1 MVEVKKKKGRGLPS
15 IARARE
21 DRASGRGRWTT
32 QAGLM
37 ALAAVV
43 GGYVARLIV
52 SSHELTAD
60 RKALLSKQ
68 RAVSATLGEQWF
80 PLRDKLER
88 EILASAGDYAG
99 DRVEPDLRRSGFRT
113 QPGLYL
119 RMRVADARDAA
130 SIRRVAADAK
140 KDAFATCLLREP
152 NDRGVRGDADAG
164 AFAEQPWNLGQA
176 YAATRILT
184 DEWVH
189 DVDTAD
195 DDLRLK
201 IFQEQYEKAV
211 GGEVPL
217 AVDIVKRAQFFLLAL
232 DEDVPEA
239 ARFVESGPIT
249 EAALQLVPHP
259 TRVHLFDVAT
269 GRELLRLRRS
279 GDAQVIPAGER
290 VITDPEMMDAMQRQ
304 ANNCSLAGQVEMA
317 LAPPPSPAGPDGGK

>member
-43 GGYVARLIV
+43 GGYVAHLIV

-80 PLRDKLER
+80 PLRDKLEG
-88 EILASAGDYAG
+88 EILASARDYAG
-99 DRVEPDLRRSGFRT
+99 DYVEPDLRRSGFRT

-130 SIRRVAADAK
+130 SIRRVAAEAK

-152 NDRGVRGDADAG
+152 NERGVRGDADAG

-195 DDLRLK
+195 DDLRMK
-201 IFQEQYEKAV
+201 IFQEQYDKAV

-217 AVDIVKRAQFFLLAL
+217 AVDIVERAQFFLLAL

-269 GRELLRLRRS
+269 GREMLRLRRS

-317 LAPPPSPAGPDGGK
+317 LAPPRSPAAPDGGK

>member
-43 GGYVARLIV
+43 GGYVVHQIV
-52 SSHELTAD
+52 SSRELSSD
-60 RKALLSKQ
+60 RQKLLSKQ
-68 RAVSATLGEQWF
+68 RAVVSELGPEWF
-80 PLRDKLER
+80 PLRDKLEGD
-88 EILASAGDYAG
+88 ILASARDYAG
-99 DRVEPDLRRSGFRT
+99 DHVEPEARRAGWRS

-119 RMRVADARDAA
+119 RMRVADAHDAA
-130 SIRRVAADAK
+130 SIRRVATDAK
-140 KDAFATCLLREP
+140 KDAFASCLLREP

-184 DEWVH
+184 DDW
-189 DVDTAD
+189 TAEVKGAD
-195 DDLRLK
+195 EDLRLRV
-201 IFQEQYEKAV
+201 FQEQYDKAV
-211 GGEVPL
+211 GGEIPL

-239 ARFVESGPIT
+239 AHLVESGPIT
-249 EAALQLVPHP
+249 EGALQLVAHP
-259 TRVHLFDVAT
+259 TRIHVFDVAT
-269 GRELLRLRRS
+269 GRELARLRRS
-279 GDAQVIPAGER
+279 GDAQVIPVGER

-304 ANNCSLAGQVEMA
+304 ANNCSLASQVEMA
-317 LAPPPSPAGPDGGK
+317 LAPPPAAAATDGGK

>member
-1 MVEVKKKKGRGLPS
+1 MVEVKKRKGRGLPA

-21 DRASGRGRWTT
+21 DRASGRSRWTT
-32 QAGLM
+32 QAGLV

-43 GGYVARLIV
+43 GAFVAHQLV
-52 SSHELTAD
+52 SAHELSAD
-60 RKALLSKQ
+60 RQKLLSKQ
-68 RAVSATLGEQWF
+68 RAVVTELGPEWF
-80 PLRDKLER
+80 PLRDKLEG
-88 EILASAGDYAG
+88 EILASARDYAG
-99 DRVEPDLRRSGFRT
+99 DHLEPDARRSGFRS

-130 SIRRVAADAK
+130 SVRRVAAEAK

-152 NDRGVRGDADAG
+152 NERGARGDADAG

-184 DEWVH
+184 DDWAT
-189 DVDTAD
+189 DVQTAD

-201 IFQEQYEKAV
+201 IFQEQYDKAV
-211 GGEVPL
+211 GGEIPL
-217 AVDIVKRAQFFLLAL
+217 AVEIVKRAQFFLLAL

-239 ARFVESGPIT
+239 ARFVESGPVT
-249 EAALQLVPHP
+249 EAALQLVAHP
-259 TRVHLFDVAT
+259 TRVHVFDVAT

-290 VITDPEMMDAMQRQ
+290 VISDPEMMDAMQRQ
-304 ANNCSLAGQVEMA
+304 ANNCSLAGQVELA
-317 LAPPPSPAGPDGGK
+317 LAPPAAPAAPDAGK

>member
-1 MVEVKKKKGRGLPS
+1 
-15 IARARE
+15 
-21 DRASGRGRWTT
+21 
-32 QAGLM
+32 
-37 ALAAVV
+37 
-43 GGYVARLIV
+43 V
-52 SSHELTAD
+52 SSHELKAD
-60 RKALLSKQ
+60 RQKLLSKQ
-68 RAVSATLGEQWF
+68 RAVVSELGPEWF
-80 PLRDKLER
+80 PLRDKLEG
-88 EILASAGDYAG
+88 EILTSARDYAG
-99 DRVEPDLRRSGFRT
+99 DHVEPDARKNGFRT

-119 RMRVADARDAA
+119 RMRVADARDVA
-130 SIRRVAADAK
+130 SVRRVAVEAK

-184 DEWVH
+184 DDWVK
-189 DVDTAD
+189 DVQGAD

-201 IFQEQYEKAV
+201 VFQEQYDKAV
-211 GGEVPL
+211 GGDIPL

-239 ARFVESGPIT
+239 AHLVESGPIT

-304 ANNCSLAGQVEMA
+304 ANNCSLASQVEMA
-317 LAPPPSPAGPDGGK
+317 LAPPPAAGAPGAGK

>member
-21 DRASGRGRWTT
+21 DRAAGRGRWTT

-43 GGYVARLIV
+43 GGYVAHLIV

-80 PLRDKLER
+80 PLRDKLEG
-88 EILASAGDYAG
+88 EILASVRDYAG
-99 DRVEPDLRRSGFRT
+99 DHVEPDVRRSGFRT

-130 SIRRVAADAK
+130 SIRRVAAEAK

-189 DVDTAD
+189 DVETAD

-201 IFQEQYEKAV
+201 IFEEQYDKAV

-239 ARFVESGPIT
+239 AHFVESGPIT

-317 LAPPPSPAGPDGGK
+317 LAPPPSPAAPDAGK

>member
-21 DRASGRGRWTT
+21 DRAAGRGRWTT

-43 GGYVARLIV
+43 GGYVAHLIV

-80 PLRDKLER
+80 PLRDKLEG
-88 EILASAGDYAG
+88 EILASARDYAG
-99 DRVEPDLRRSGFRT
+99 DHVDPDVRRSSFRT

-130 SIRRVAADAK
+130 SIRRVAAEAK

-189 DVDTAD
+189 DVETAD

-201 IFQEQYEKAV
+201 IFEEQYDKAV

-239 ARFVESGPIT
+239 AHFVESGPIT

-317 LAPPPSPAGPDGGK
+317 LAPPPAPAAPDAGK

>member
-1 MVEVKKKKGRGLPS
+1 MVEVKKRKGRGLPS
-15 IARARE
+15 IARSRE

-43 GGYVARLIV
+43 GGFIAHQIV
-52 SSHELTAD
+52 SSRELSSD
-60 RKALLSKQ
+60 RQKLLSKQ
-68 RAVSATLGEQWF
+68 RAVVSELGPKWF
-80 PLRDKLER
+80 PLRDKLEG
-88 EILASAGDYAG
+88 EILASARDYAG
-99 DRVEPDLRRSGFRT
+99 DHVEPEARRTGWRS

-130 SIRRVAADAK
+130 SIRRVAAEAK
-140 KDAFATCLLREP
+140 KDAFASCLLREP
-152 NDRGVRGDADAG
+152 NERGVRGDADAS

-176 YAATRILT
+176 YSATRILT
-184 DEWVH
+184 DDWAAEVKG
-189 DVDTAD
+189 AEE
-195 DDLRLK
+195 DLRLRV
-201 IFQEQYEKAV
+201 FQEQYDKAV
-211 GGEVPL
+211 GGEIPL

-239 ARFVESGPIT
+239 ARFVESGPIN
-249 EAALQLVPHP
+249 EPALQLVAHP
-259 TRVHLFDVAT
+259 TRVHVFDVAT
-269 GRELLRLRRS
+269 GRELVRLRRS

-317 LAPPPSPAGPDGGK
+317 LAPLPALAAPDAGK

>member
-1 MVEVKKKKGRGLPS
+1 MVEVKKRKGRGLPAL
-15 IARARE
+15 ARARE
-21 DRASGRGRWTT
+21 DRAAGRGRWTT
-32 QAGLM
+32 QAGLV

-43 GGYVARLIV
+43 GGFIAHQIV

-60 RKALLSKQ
+60 RQKLLSKQ
-68 RAVSATLGEQWF
+68 RAVVSELGPEWF
-80 PLRDKLER
+80 PLRDKLEG
-88 EILASAGDYAG
+88 EILGAAKDYAG
-99 DRVEPDLRRSGFRT
+99 DHVEPDARRSGFRT

-119 RMRVADARDAA
+119 RMRVADARDVA
-130 SIRRVAADAK
+130 SVRHVAEGAR

-152 NDRGVRGDADAG
+152 NERAVRGDADAG

-176 YAATRILT
+176 YSATRILT
-184 DEWVH
+184 DDWVKE
-189 DVDTAD
+189 VQGAD
-195 DDLRLK
+195 EDLRLK
-201 IFQEQYEKAV
+201 VFQEQYDKAV
-211 GGEVPL
+211 GSEIPL

-239 ARFVESGPIT
+239 ARYVESGPIT

-290 VITDPEMMDAMQRQ
+290 VITDPEMMEAMQRQ

-317 LAPPPSPAGPDGGK
+317 LAPLPPRAGTDAGK

>member
-1 MVEVKKKKGRGLPS
+1 MVEVNKRKGRGLPAL
-15 IARARE
+15 ARARE

-32 QAGLM
+32 QAGLV

-43 GGYVARLIV
+43 GGFIAHEIV
-52 SSHELTAD
+52 SSHELKAD
-60 RKALLSKQ
+60 RQKLLSKQ
-68 RAVSATLGEQWF
+68 RAVVSELGPEWF
-80 PLRDKLER
+80 PLRDKLEG
-88 EILASAGDYAG
+88 EILTSARDYAG
-99 DRVEPDLRRSGFRT
+99 DHVEPDARRSGFRT

-119 RMRVADARDAA
+119 RMRVADARDVA
-130 SIRRVAADAK
+130 SVRRVAAEAK

-152 NDRGVRGDADAG
+152 NDRGARGDADAG

-176 YAATRILT
+176 YSATRILT
-184 DEWVH
+184 DDWTKEVQG
-189 DVDTAD
+189 AD

-201 IFQEQYEKAV
+201 VFQEQYDKAV
-211 GGEVPL
+211 GGDIPL

-239 ARFVESGPIT
+239 AHLVESGPIT
-249 EAALQLVPHP
+249 EAALQLVAHP

-269 GRELLRLRRS
+269 GRELVRLRRS

-304 ANNCSLAGQVEMA
+304 ANNCSLASQVEMA
-317 LAPPPSPAGPDGGK
+317 LAVLPPPGVPDAGK

>member
-1 MVEVKKKKGRGLPS
+1 
-15 IARARE
+15 
-21 DRASGRGRWTT
+21 
-32 QAGLM
+32 
-37 ALAAVV
+37 V
-43 GGYVARLIV
+43 GGYVAHLIV

-80 PLRDKLER
+80 PLRDKLEG
-88 EILASAGDYAG
+88 EILASARDYAG
-99 DRVEPDLRRSGFRT
+99 DRVDPEVRRSSFRT

-189 DVDTAD
+189 DVETAD

-201 IFQEQYEKAV
+201 IFEEQYDKAV

-217 AVDIVKRAQFFLLAL
+217 AVDIVKRSQFFLLAL

-269 GRELLRLRRS
+269 GRELLRLRRT

-304 ANNCSLAGQVEMA
+304 ANNCSLAGQTETA
-317 LAPPPSPAGPDGGK
+317 LAPTPPPAPPAADAGK